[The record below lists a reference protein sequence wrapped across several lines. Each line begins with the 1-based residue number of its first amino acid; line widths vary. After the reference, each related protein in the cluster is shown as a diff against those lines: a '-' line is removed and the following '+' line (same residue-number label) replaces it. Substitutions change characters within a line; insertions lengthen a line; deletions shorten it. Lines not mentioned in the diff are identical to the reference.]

1 MQVFTTKC
9 PYCQHEVDSTIDQLG
24 GPVVCPGCKK
34 PFEIKMPTA
43 VVTSVNDVDDH
54 KAPTERMATEPDEQT
69 LAKVHPVVF
78 RARPVAAAIVGLVFL
93 IAVVA
98 VVMSVA
104 GMSIAGYS
112 LDETMTLGPASL
124 LTWVCGITFLTIAS
138 VVGYWM
144 LLSQFTT
151 LTVTDDRTIYQEG
164 FVSRETS
171 EVQHNDVR
179 NIQLDQSFVQRLLG
193 IGGVSISS
201 SGQDNLEIVANRLP
215 NPKRIIELIRAN
227 QG

>member
-9 PYCQHEVDSTIDQLG
+9 PYCQHEVDSTIDHLG

-54 KAPTERMATEPDEQT
+54 KAPTERMATEPEERT

-138 VVGYWM
+138 VVGYCM